1 MFILFMLQSICE
13 IFRETCT
20 CKMCGLCVWGGWGAS
35 TVCMYLALKYMYYAM
50 QSTKLIDESHFLP
63 IFIAVVL
70 QWNPSKTDTI
80 GTNDFVHCSEVSLA
94 KGLVIDHAPPTIA
107 ANYDKARL
115 WTTKKTALMRGLP
128 TDSF

>member
-1 MFILFMLQSICE
+1 MVEYVATSSNEEADRSFNNCKQKLLILLSA
-13 IFRETCT
+13 CT
-20 CKMCGLCVWGGWGAS
+20 YV
-35 TVCMYLALKYMYYAM
+35 
-50 QSTKLIDESHFLP
+50 
-63 IFIAVVL
+63 

-115 WTTKKTALMRGLP
+115 WTTKKTVLMRVLL